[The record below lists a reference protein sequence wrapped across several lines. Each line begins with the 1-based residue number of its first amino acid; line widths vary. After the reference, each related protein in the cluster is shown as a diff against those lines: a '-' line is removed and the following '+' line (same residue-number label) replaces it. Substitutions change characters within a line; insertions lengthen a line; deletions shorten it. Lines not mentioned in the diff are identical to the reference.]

1 MCGICERINETKE
14 GKNPSDDNRPSSE
27 ELEEMK
33 EKLLCELD
41 KLL

>member
-1 MCGICERINETKE
+1 MEKMY
-14 GKNPSDDNRPSSE
+14 SDDNRPSSL

-33 EKLLCELD
+33 SKLLNELD

>member
-1 MCGICERINETKE
+1 M
-14 GKNPSDDNRPSSE
+14 DDMYADSNRPSSE

-33 EKLLCELD
+33 AKLLCELE